1 MKKRIAKKILSAVL
15 TASMILGNVGLP
27 QGLGEVRAA
36 QADIDSII
44 DGKTLVTDSEIE
56 SLYRKMSYTPQAVH
70 DPSIIKS
77 NDGWYV
83 FGSHRAVAK
92 TNDLQNWESVDIG
105 DLFGDK
111 DGNILTPENAFVN
124 SLYEGTIQTAGAA
137 QPSTKIRNENSSDEA
152 EETEQFI
159 IESEETSESETETAS
174 EQPSESESASE
185 NPSENESTSESE
197 SASESETES
206 EDASETVPESEMPS
220 ETTSESTTASEAAPE
235 TDAAAET
242 EHAAD
247 DASADE
253 PEKYL
258 YGSVSAETGAT
269 EEAETTSA
277 DAETSE
283 VKETSEVEKT
293 SEVEE
298 TSENPSESES
308 DSQMEVEEIT
318 KKNLE
323 VSDFE
328 PESSESQK
336 IVISRQTK
344 ETADGEVPF
353 GSFDANAWCTA
364 SDGWKIYEGN
374 GSNMWAPDI
383 IYNTSM
389 NKYCMY
395 LSLNGEYQNSVVIL
409 LTSSNLEGPYA
420 YQGPVV
426 YSGFSAEEDTPINYK
441 NTDLKYII
449 GENAALPERYGKIS
463 GITLDENQ
471 KITAVEKN
479 EWADYWPHAIDPAV
493 FYDDDGKLW
502 MIYGSWSGGIYAL
515 ELDEATGLR
524 DYTVSYTSDFNDAQK
539 EVTSDPYFGK
549 KIAGGH
555 YVSGEGPYIEKI
567 GNYYYLFMSYGF
579 YAPNGG
585 YSMRIFRSENPDGP
599 YVDTKGTSAIFEEF
613 KPNFIANY
621 APTVDQIDTR
631 GMRLM
636 TYYQWDH
643 MAKGEVAQGHNSAVV
658 DGDRA
663 YVIYHTK
670 FNDNT
675 AAHELRV
682 HELFQNKNGWIV
694 ASPFAFAND
703 DKLDYAVA
711 PNSPA
716 GEYEIIVG
724 DYSLGY
730 HEESGE
736 LGGNY
741 KGPLSEILTYT
752 LTSDGKITKGGQDA
766 GTWTTESGQAY
777 ATLTID
783 GHNYSGVFAEATKDA
798 AGIKTM
804 IFTGVDEQ
812 TGITLWGAKKL
823 GGKAVIADSVANPA
837 YVVPEKVYGSFD
849 LPATGGK
856 DVTLYW
862 KSSNP
867 DLAADDGTVP
877 ALPESDTDVTY
888 SMTMVSGDYYYQK
901 DYTITIANKNSMTDG
916 RYLVG
921 EAYTDQALTLPD
933 ASRPTMTNPFYITNT
948 AGLELSG
955 GVSIEFDVK
964 HNGAV
969 SALGALFA
977 FNDKE
982 SGKLYFTPGSYLGY
996 NATGGFY
1003 DANLNNYSLVTDYIA
1018 DAIAESGKETAHVTI
1033 NLTGTGFEVLMDG
1046 KLAYDQTILD
1056 TENGDGNLTDH
1067 SQVLTWL
1074 QASAPTLHMGF
1085 GSWWDEKVNAVISN
1099 MKFYINQ
1106 SDDEAV
1112 VDSIL
1117 AALEKQIPASTMKD
1131 LTLSTEGGFGA
1142 SIQWTSSHPDIIAA
1156 DGKVTAPAKET
1167 KVTLT
1172 ATVTKGSVTKTATF
1186 EVLVKLPTTSNVVLT
1201 KDLLELKDAAQIE
1214 LIDNPFLGKN
1224 LDSLIVN
1231 YDITF
1236 TEGGYKTGFDGIF
1249 AFYNT
1254 ATTGRVSFQTNPYI
1268 CLNEMLP
1275 AGQTN
1280 VFLDIN
1286 HPDKNN
1292 LAKDMVFG
1300 QEYRVKIVIKKDMC
1314 KIYLDGKLAVTV
1326 DADTM
1331 SGNADFA
1338 ELLDYVGKCDK
1349 FAWGVG
1355 NNKASFWGSELSTV
1369 KNISISSNE
1378 YSSDLQDEVVLE
1390 TEPTA
1395 MDNPLF
1401 GKKLSEVVLDF
1412 QVKYAENAIMN
1423 GWDGLLAFFQP
1434 SEGNASG
1441 RVSVQTA
1448 PYICYNE
1455 MEAANNKWMDIN
1467 NPDNLTAANIDIPVT
1482 KLTKEDV
1489 HHYYIRISADEVV
1502 MKVDGNPVEQVKN
1515 GSGASYQDILN
1526 YIAKCQ
1532 KFSWGVAANQNC
1544 FWGMEKCTLTDAKVT
1559 GYYSQEYVDEETE
1572 QVTVTLHYPDGTTQT
1587 KTLDK
1592 NTKLEKP
1599 VSEGTDENGAYQIDW
1614 YTDETKT
1621 ILYDFDAVVTENLTL
1636 YGSKKYQQGGT
1647 DNKITVMLHYPDGTL
1662 ETKTLEKNTLLE
1674 KPVFEGEDANGKY
1687 GIIWYADEEKTV
1699 LFRFDEALSEDTEL
1713 YGSYYYYCEEPGKDE
1728 SGTTTPIKTGIWVER
1743 ISDQQYTG
1751 AAIKPV
1757 ITVYDGTKKLKEKV
1771 DYKVSYAD
1779 NKKVSTKEK
1788 PAKITITPCGNY
1800 EKASKFFIYF
1810 NIVQRR
1816 ISNENV
1822 TINYKPE
1829 LNVRRDKQNAAIAQ
1843 TQKITLK
1850 YGKLTIPAKEYTM
1863 TYHKGEE
1870 QVTELTEAGT
1880 YQLTIKTK
1888 ETSSYVG
1895 ELNYDIVLTDKILT
1909 SALKFKVSAQNYSG
1923 EPLTPAVDVK
1933 YKGKSVVPEG
1943 KQLSDI
1949 FDLVYRDNTNAGTAS
1964 VTLTA
1969 KADSEYYGSK
1979 TLTFKING
1987 TAINKAAID
1996 GFQSSMPYTGNALTQ
2011 NVTLLM
2017 NKGKADEKTLVLGTD
2032 YDIAYANNTKT
2043 GKATMTITGKGA
2055 YSGTVKKNFTVAKV
2069 NLKQAGSDLT
2079 ATFVETTQPLEVP
2092 QDKSGAKPAVV
2103 VTYKETVLVQDKDF
2117 TVTYSGN
2124 KAVGTNAN
2132 VTIKGI
2138 GNYTGVWKNALTF
2151 SIKAKDISDASI
2163 TIAAED
2169 MKYAANGKYRLKMAV
2184 YDNGVKLSS
2193 KEYTAGAIENITMI
2207 KDEAGNDTQCGTA
2220 TVTVTGAKNYTG
2232 TITVPVQIKK
2242 ALITS
2247 AKVKVNGTY
2256 YYDNGKQVCPPQDK
2270 LEVTIGG
2277 GKNKVTLT
2285 QGVDFVIVD
2294 YSNNTKT
2301 GNATVTIKGIGEYG
2315 GSKST
2320 KFKILPKWMKRLLS

>member
-15 TASMILGNVGLP
+15 TASMIFGNIGLP

-56 SLYRKMSYTPQAVH
+56 SLYRKMSYTPQSVH

-185 NPSENESTSESE
+185 NPSENESVSESE
-197 SASESETES
+197 SASESSSES

-220 ETTSESTTASEAAPE
+220 ETTSESTTASESETASEAAPE

-277 DAETSE
+277 DDETSE

-308 DSQMEVEEIT
+308 DSQMEVQEIT
-318 KKNLE
+318 RKNLE

-336 IVISRQTK
+336 TVISRQTK
-344 ETADGEVPF
+344 ETTDGGVPF

-374 GSNMWAPDI
+374 DSNMWAPDI

-420 YQGPVV
+420 YEGPVV

-599 YVDTKGTSAIFEEF
+599 YVDTKETSAIFEEF

-703 DKLDYAVA
+703 DKLDYAAA

-783 GHNYSGVFAEATKDA
+783 GHNYSGIFAEVTKDA

-823 GGKAVIADSVANPA
+823 GGKAVIVDSVANPA

-856 DVTLYW
+856 DVALYW

-964 HNGAV
+964 HSGNV
-969 SALGALFA
+969 EVLGALFA

-982 SGKLYFTPGSYLGY
+982 SGKLYFTQGSYLGY
-996 NATGGFY
+996 NALGGYY
-1003 DANLNNYSLVTDYIA
+1003 DANLNNYTLVLDYIGN
-1018 DAIAESGKETAHVTI
+1018 AIAESGKETAHVTL
-1033 NLTGTGFEVLMDG
+1033 NVTATGFEVLIDG
-1046 KLAYDQTILD
+1046 KLAYDQTILETD
-1056 TENGDGNLTDH
+1056 NGSGDLTDYTN
-1067 SQVLTWL
+1067 VLKWL
-1074 QASAPTLHMGF
+1074 QESASILCMGY
-1085 GSWWDEKVNAVISN
+1085 GSWWGEVQANAVISN

-1106 SDDEAV
+1106 FDDKAA
-1112 VDSIL
+1112 VDSII
-1117 AALEKQIPASTMKD
+1117 AALKKQIPASTMTD
-1131 LTLSTEGGFGA
+1131 LTLPVEGGFGA
-1142 SIQWTSSHPDIIAA
+1142 VIDWTSSHPEIIAA
-1156 DGKVTAPAKET
+1156 DGTVTVPDRET
-1167 KVTLT
+1167 TVTLT
-1172 ATVTKGSVTKTATF
+1172 AEVTKGSVTKTATF
-1186 EVLVKLPTTSNVVLT
+1186 KVLVKLPITSNAVLK
-1201 KDLLELKDAAQIE
+1201 KDLLELKDVAQID
-1214 LIDNPFLGKN
+1214 LIDNPFFGKN

-1236 TEGGYKTGFDGIF
+1236 TEGGFKTGFDGIF
-1249 AFYNT
+1249 AFYNS

-1275 AGQTN
+1275 EGQAN
-1280 VFLDIN
+1280 VYLDIN

-1355 NNKASFWGSELSTV
+1355 DKKASFWGSELSTV

-1378 YSSDLQDEVVLE
+1378 YSSDLRDEVVLE
-1390 TEPTA
+1390 TSPTT
-1395 MDNPLF
+1395 MDNPLY
-1401 GKKLSEVVLDF
+1401 GKKLKEVVLDF
-1412 QVKYAENAIMN
+1412 RVEYAENAAMN

-1434 SEGNASG
+1434 SGGNKSG
-1441 RVSVQTA
+1441 RVSIQTA

-1455 MEAANNKWMDIN
+1455 MESTDNKWMDIN

-1482 KLTKEDV
+1482 KLNKAEV
-1489 HHYYIRISADEVV
+1489 HHYYIRISAHEVV
-1502 MKVDGNPVEQVKN
+1502 MEVDGNPVEQVKN
-1515 GSGASYQDILN
+1515 GSGATYQDILD

-1532 KFSWGVAANQNC
+1532 KFSWGVVADQNC
-1544 FWGMEKCTLTDAKVT
+1544 FWGMEKCTLTDASVQ
-1559 GYYSQEYVDEETE
+1559 GYYSKEYSETE
-1572 QVTVTLHYPDGTTQT
+1572 GDNTKVTVTLHYPDGII
-1587 KTLDK
+1587 KTEVLEK
-1592 NTKLEKP
+1592 NTKLP
-1599 VSEGTDENGAYQIDW
+1599 QPSSEGEDATGKYTMEW
-1614 YTDETKT
+1614 YTDEAKT
-1621 ILYDFDAVVTENLTL
+1621 TLYDFNAIVTEDFHL
-1636 YGSKKYQQGGT
+1636 YGNKKYQSEENENQV
-1647 DNKITVMLHYPDGTL
+1647 TVTFHYPDGIIKT
-1662 ETKTLEKNTLLE
+1662 ETIEKNAILKIPEFEE
-1674 KPVFEGEDANGKY
+1674 KEDANGKY
-1687 GIIWYADEEKTV
+1687 RITWYADEAKTV
-1699 LFRFDEALSEDTEL
+1699 LYQFGEAVSEDITL
-1713 YGSYYYYCEEPGKDE
+1713 YGKYSYYYEEPGKDE
-1728 SGTTTPIKTGIWVER
+1728 NGNDAPIETGIRVER
-1743 ISDQQYTG
+1743 IDDQQYTG
-1751 AAIKPV
+1751 TAIKPI
-1757 ITVYDGTKKLKEKV
+1757 ITVYDGTKKLTEKT
-1771 DYKVSYAD
+1771 DYKISYTD

-1788 PAKITITPCGNY
+1788 AAKVTITPCGNY
-1800 EKASKFFIYF
+1800 EKASKFYIYF
-1810 NIVQRR
+1810 NITQRQLTK
-1816 ISNENV
+1816 ENV

-1829 LNVRRDKQNAAIAQ
+1829 INVKYDKQKAAVGQ

-1850 YGKLTIPAKEYTM
+1850 YGKITIPAKEYTV
-1863 TYHKGEE
+1863 TYKKGEE
-1870 QVTELTEAGT
+1870 TVEKLTDAGT
-1880 YQLTIKTK
+1880 YQLVIKMK
-1888 ETSSYVG
+1888 DTSSYAG
-1895 ELNYDIVLTDKILT
+1895 ELIYDIVVTDKILT
-1909 SALKFKVSAQNYSG
+1909 SGLKFKIAAQKYSG
-1923 EPLTPAVDVK
+1923 IPLTPDVSIT
-1933 YKGKSVVPEG
+1933 YKGKSVTTE
-1943 KQLSDI
+1943 DN
-1949 FDLVYRDNTNAGTAS
+1949 FDLDYNNNIHAGTAS

-1969 KADSEYYGSK
+1969 KPDSDYCGSK
-1979 TLTFKING
+1979 TINFNIIG
-1987 TAINKAAID
+1987 TAINKAVVD
-1996 GFQSSMPYTGNALTQ
+1996 GFRSSVPYTGEAITQ
-2011 NVTLLM
+2011 EVKLIL
-2017 NKGKADEKTLVLGTD
+2017 NKGKTDEKTLQAGTD
-2032 YDIAYANNTKT
+2032 YEIAYTNNIDS
-2043 GKATMTITGKGA
+2043 GKAVMTITGKGA
-2055 YSGTVKKNFTVAKV
+2055 FSGIVKKVFTIGKI
-2069 NLKQAGSDLT
+2069 NLQQAGEDVIVAFADSK
-2079 ATFVETTQPLEVP
+2079 QPLKIA
-2092 QDKSGAKPAVV
+2092 QDKSGAKPAVI
-2103 VTYKETVLVQDKDF
+2103 VTYKNIILKQDEDY
-2117 TVTYSGN
+2117 TITYSGN
-2124 KAVGTNAN
+2124 KAVGANAK
-2132 VTIKGI
+2132 VAVKGI
-2138 GNYTGVWKNALTF
+2138 GNYTGVRKNALSF
-2151 SIKAKDISDASI
+2151 EIIQKDISDESI
-2163 TIAAED
+2163 TVAAED
-2169 MKYAANGKYRLKMAV
+2169 LKYAANGRYKAKLSV
-2184 YDNGVKLSS
+2184 YDHGVKLSS
-2193 KEYTAGAIENITMI
+2193 SEYTVGEVENVTLV
-2207 KDEAGNDTQCGTA
+2207 KDETGKATQCGTA
-2220 TVTVTGAKNYTG
+2220 EVLLTGKKNYNETKKV
-2232 TITVPVQIKK
+2232 IVQIRKT
-2242 ALITS
+2242 LISS
-2247 AKVKVNGTY
+2247 AKIKVNGNY
-2256 YYDNGKQVCPPQDK
+2256 YYDNGEQVCPPEDK
-2270 LEVTIGG
+2270 LEVTIGN
-2277 GKNKVTLT
+2277 NKLIS
-2285 QGVDFVIVD
+2285 GVDFTIEN
-2294 YSNNTKT
+2294 YSNNTKK

-2315 GSKST
+2315 GRKT
-2320 KFKILPKWMKRLLS
+2320 VKFKILPKWMKRSL